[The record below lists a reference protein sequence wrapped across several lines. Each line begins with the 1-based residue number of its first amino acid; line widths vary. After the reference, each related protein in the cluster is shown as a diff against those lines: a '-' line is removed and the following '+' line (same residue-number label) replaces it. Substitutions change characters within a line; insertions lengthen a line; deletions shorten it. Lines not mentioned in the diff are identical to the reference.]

1 MQTTTRRPAKQI
13 TVKQIPFLQSLFAE
27 RAGNPEVEAMRTV
40 ANYMFKTRNFPC
52 ATAIQMIT
60 DLKAIPRNEPTA
72 AAPDAVTVSADPIPD
87 DLISGRIY
95 INAKNQIVKAIKG
108 RSGRFYAKVRVP
120 GGWDYLP
127 HGLAGARPLTA
138 AEAASF
144 GHEHDRC
151 VFCYLPLSDD
161 GPDRSVHVGYGPVCA
176 KKYHL
181 PWG

>member
-1 MQTTTRRPAKQI
+1 MQTTRQAKQI
-13 TVKQIPFLQSLFAE
+13 TVKQIPFLQKLFAE
-27 RAGNPEVEAMRTV
+27 RAGNPEAEAMRVV
-40 ANYMFKTRNFPC
+40 ANHMFKVRNFPC
-52 ATAIQMIT
+52 ATAIQMIS
-60 DLKAIPRNEPTA
+60 DLLEIPRNTP
-72 AAPDAVTVSADPIPD
+72 APATIATIATDPIPE

-95 INAKNQIVKAIKG
+95 INAKGQIVKAIKG
-108 RSGRFYAKVRVP
+108 KSGRFYAKVRVV

-138 AEAASF
+138 EEAASF

-151 VFCYLPLSDD
+151 VFCFLPLSDD